1 MERLQRVM
9 AARGSGSRRSA
20 EDLIR
25 AGRVTVDNQV
35 VTELGTKV
43 DAARAEI
50 RVDGR
55 ILRRQRS
62 RSILLNKPSGYITT
76 TSDERS
82 RWTVMDLVDV
92 PERVYPV
99 GRLDRDTEGLLLL
112 TNDGEVANRVMHPR
126 YKLEKEYHVLT
137 LARPHARSLQR
148 VRDGI
153 TIDGKQIVPE
163 EFRILRETRDGL
175 LLKIVIHEGF
185 FHAVRRIMETV
196 GIPVQKLRRV
206 RVGPLAIEGIP
217 TGTWR
222 DLTPGEEQ
230 QLAQA
235 LRLDREEGTV
245 ASRAADTAS
254 ARRRRPRA
262 NAAGREREE
271 AGQQPHPGWRESGGR
286 ARRDGRPGDRPA
298 ERIAARGRPDRG
310 GRRGGSD
317 QADKRLGAPGQVRSG
332 EDGRRSFG
340 PRPRR
345 SSGTTASRTDS
356 AVAAVDRRDA
366 DPVAEPWRR
375 RQPGGTRV
383 IQTGTRERPSP
394 PYHEGRTRGQP
405 AVPGQRPVDD
415 READAGDGR
424 GRFERPDPMGRRGRR
439 RRSPSSELPRRASPR
454 RQAEQ
459 EGRHRSN
466 EDRKPA
472 RPKRAGRRDRGR
484 GQGPEAGRDRRPD
497 RR

>member
-1 MERLQRVM
+1 M

-25 AGRVTVDNQV
+25 AGRVTVDDQV

-55 ILRRQRS
+55 ILRRQRP

-126 YKLEKEYHVLT
+126 YQLEKEYHVLT
-137 LARPHARSLQR
+137 PARPHDRTLQR

-153 TIDGKQIVPE
+153 TIDGKRIVPE

-235 LRLDREEGTV
+235 LRLDRDEGTV
-245 ASRAADTAS
+245 AGRAAGTAS
-254 ARRRRPRA
+254 ARRSRGERRRSQRSDT
-262 NAAGREREE
+262 AGSDREQ
-271 AGQQPHPGWRESGGR
+271 AGQQPRSSWPESPER
-286 ARRDGRPGDRPA
+286 ARRGDRLGSRPVG
-298 ERIAARGRPDRG
+298 RIAARGRPARG
-310 GRRGGSD
+310 ERRGRSD
-317 QADKRLGAPGQVRSG
+317 QADERRGAPGQGRPDEG
-332 EDGRRSFG
+332 GRRSFS
-340 PRPRR
+340 RR
-345 SSGTTASRTDS
+345 AHPSSGPPAVRQDGPTGTGDGRDTDP
-356 AVAAVDRRDA
+356 AAQ
-366 DPVAEPWRR
+366 PWRR
-375 RQPGGTRV
+375 RQPAGPRAN
-383 IQTGTRERPSP
+383 QTGARERPSP
-394 PYHEGRTRGQP
+394 PSPEGRTRSQP
-405 AVPGQRPVDD
+405 STPGQRPIDG
-415 READAGDGR
+415 READARDHR
-424 GRFERPDPMGRRGRR
+424 TRFERPDPMGRRGRR
-439 RRSPSSELPRRASPR
+439 RRSPSSGAPKRASAPQR
-454 RQAEQ
+454 AEQ
-459 EGRHRSN
+459 EVQHGTDEHRT
-466 EDRKPA
+466 PA
-472 RPKRAGRRDRGR
+472 RPKRAGRPDRGR
-484 GQGPEAGRDRRPD
+484 ARGPGAGQ
-497 RR
+497 